1 MSLVVVLIDEGCPH
15 YQALPSRQFY
25 TTKETNHSTAN
36 NITIQI
42 DSNTKSTYLIPFY
55 TLPKLIAASFAHKIG
70 LKKYNSGPRGHTH
83 FILNSQK
90 NWHLPLTNAMVPLQ
104 YVQTFFVPIQ
114 FHRPI
119 FSFFNFFGST
129 SFTGFQLIS
138 KIYFNPILT
147 LPSQF
152 KLVSTPIV
160 SKICQKIGATSTF
173 FLSIQM
179 EPLFPVVCLLHC
191 RVGQFFFKSRVSK
204 IS

>member
-1 MSLVVVLIDEGCPH
+1 
-15 YQALPSRQFY
+15 
-25 TTKETNHSTAN
+25 
-36 NITIQI
+36 
-42 DSNTKSTYLIPFY
+42 
-55 TLPKLIAASFAHKIG
+55 
-70 LKKYNSGPRGHTH
+70 
-83 FILNSQK
+83 
-90 NWHLPLTNAMVPLQ
+90 MVPLQ
-104 YVQTFFVPIQ
+104 YVQTFFLPIQ

-119 FSFFNFFGST
+119 FSFFYFFGST

-191 RVGQFFFKSRVSK
+191 RVGQFFFSNSLSFKDFLINKQKKSSFQDIQLIFFQSILPIKAINLSLHLSLRYQLTVPLFQT
-204 IS
+204 